1 MNRLEKR
8 ALRLI
13 KVGAENATPAS
24 EITRLLKVNPR
35 TVRNVIYRLVTRYG
49 VPIVGGR
56 KNNRYGYYIPR
67 DQEELLEGARS
78 LYNQN
83 QEEQKRLTVLLNA
96 SLTDWQDYLKE
107 G

>member
-1 MNRLEKR
+1 MTFID
-8 ALRLI
+8 LI
-13 KVGAENATPAS
+13 KVGAENATPTA
-24 EITRLLKVNPR
+24 ELAKLL
-35 TVRNVIYRLVTRYG
+35 NVTERRARSIVYRLVTRYG

>member
-8 ALRLI
+8 TLRLI

-35 TVRNVIYRLVTRYG
+35 TVRSIIYRLVT
-49 VPIVGGR
+49 
-56 KNNRYGYYIPR
+56 RYGYYIPR

>member
-13 KVGAENATPAS
+13 KVGAENATPTA
-24 EITRLLKVNPR
+24 ELAKLL
-35 TVRNVIYRLVTRYG
+35 NVTERRARSIVYRLVTRYG
-49 VPIVGGR
+49 VPIIGGR
-56 KNNRYGYYIPR
+56 VGRAKGLYIASN
-67 DQEELLEGARS
+67 QAELLEGAKS

>member
-35 TVRNVIYRLVTRYG
+35 TVRSIIYRLVTRYG
-49 VPIVGGR
+49 VPIIGGR
-56 KNNRYGYYIPR
+56 VGRAKGLYIASN
-67 DQEELLEGARS
+67 QAELLEGAKS

>member
-8 ALRLI
+8 TLRLI

-35 TVRNVIYRLVTRYG
+35 TVRSIIYRLVTRYG
-49 VPIVGGR
+49 VPIIGGR
-56 KNNRYGYYIPR
+56 VGRAKGLYIASN
-67 DQEELLEGARS
+67 QAELLEGAKS

>member
-13 KVGAENATPAS
+13 KVGAENATPTA
-24 EITRLLKVNPR
+24 ELAKLL
-35 TVRNVIYRLVTRYG
+35 NVTERRARSIVYRLVTRYG

>member
-8 ALRLI
+8 TLRLI

-35 TVRNVIYRLVTRYG
+35 TVRSIIYRLVTRYG
-49 VPIVGGR
+49 VPIIGGR
-56 KNNRYGYYIPR
+56 VGRAKGLYIASN
-67 DQEELLEGARS
+67 QAELLEGARS

-96 SLTDWQDYLKE
+96 SLTDWQNYLKE

>member
-8 ALRLI
+8 TLRLI

-35 TVRNVIYRLVTRYG
+35 TVRSIIYRHVT
-49 VPIVGGR
+49 
-56 KNNRYGYYIPR
+56 RYGYYIPR
-67 DQEELLEGARS
+67 DKEELLEGARS

>member
-35 TVRNVIYRLVTRYG
+35 TVRSIIYRLVTRYG
-49 VPIVGGR
+49 VPIIGGR
-56 KNNRYGYYIPR
+56 GGRAKGLYIASN
-67 DQEELLEGARS
+67 QAELLEGAKS